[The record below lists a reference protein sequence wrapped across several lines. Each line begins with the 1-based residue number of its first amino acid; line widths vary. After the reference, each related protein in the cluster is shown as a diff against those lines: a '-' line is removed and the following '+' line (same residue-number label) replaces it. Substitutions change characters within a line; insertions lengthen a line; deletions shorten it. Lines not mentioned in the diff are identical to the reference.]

1 VKTLFNVVNV
11 IFKLKS
17 HKGKP
22 KKFLEIMPIENFQ
35 KYMLFEQKNKKINKN
50 CNSYGLMKI
59 LSNFNYLKVF
69 NYQMVKVFK

>member
-1 VKTLFNVVNV
+1 
-11 IFKLKS
+11 
-17 HKGKP
+17 
-22 KKFLEIMPIENFQ
+22 MPIENFQ